1 MRKPIPFSEK
11 RVMISLKY
19 GLVEALRD
27 EYPNTE
33 DINTILETLLND
45 LDNKDAKIIE
55 RDGVI
60 EKLANGIEILSNLLN
75 KEKVSES
82 DIVGA
87 QNELKDL
94 QLILQQHLEYL
105 NQNAKK

>member
-11 RVMISLKY
+11 RIMVSLKY

-33 DINTILETLLND
+33 DINTILEALLND

-55 RDGVI
+55 RDDVI
-60 EKLANGIEILSNLLN
+60 EKLANGIEVLNNLLN

-82 DIVGA
+82 DIISS

-94 QLILQQHLEYL
+94 QLILNQHLDYL